1 VQTFLSVVE
10 KMKEFLVDQGMW
22 WGIPRFEVLFGQPS
36 HFIQA
41 RARGRFVYVLGG
53 LQSCCKHCVTKT
65 SRRNLKASL
74 LHQQDVSGFRD
85 LVFALG
91 EDGIGVDS
99 HHEKIAPLFW

>member
-1 VQTFLSVVE
+1 
-10 KMKEFLVDQGMW
+10 M
-22 WGIPRFEVLFGQPS
+22 LFGQPS

-85 LVFALG
+85 LVFALA

-99 HHEKIAPLFW
+99 RHEKIAPLFRSPYDLGIDRISLTIPLKEVGHNREDS